1 MPIYILILTQI
12 KRHLIYYVHS
22 AHNTVLGN
30 YFQVDLNQIQS
41 ISVGQS
47 GGNRSLLG
55 GDNSN
60 EILNSNILTE
70 ISNCLILEL
79 PSCWFR
85 IFPNSVIGNANSSRG
100 MDDDRTKFDAVRNKL
115 ERLLSDDSLLPFPL
129 SYSGLTAP
137 SGQILQPDVIHK
149 RSGED
154 NNNNPIGCSRR
165 CIQSYSQSWK
175 DFILFN
181 NALENPYPEPKFK
194 DTVNHLMTK
203 IPKQLS
209 LSFIEE
215 DTWTKALDLYENKIA
230 TKIKAFDGVIDDFWN
245 ETSEH
250 SSNNKRRR
258 NDEDS
263 EKSQSKIQHDCVGR
277 YTDILKDHKKY
288 VISKHEL
295 HLLPLRG

>member
-1 MPIYILILTQI
+1 M
-12 KRHLIYYVHS
+12 HS

-41 ISVGQS
+41 IRIGQS
-47 GGNRSLLG
+47 GGNSSLISM
-55 GDNSN
+55 DNCN
-60 EILNSNILTE
+60 E
-70 ISNCLILEL
+70 ISNTNSVTEIPSCLILEMS
-79 PSCWFR
+79 SCWFR
-85 IFPNSVIGNANSSRG
+85 IFPNSVVGNGNSSRG
-100 MDDDRTKFDAVRNKL
+100 TDDDSTKFDDVRTKL

-137 SGQILQPDVIHK
+137 SGQILQPYVINK
-149 RSGED
+149 RLGED
-154 NNNNPIGCSRR
+154 NNDDPLGCSRR

-175 DFILFN
+175 DLILFDN
-181 NALENPYPEPKFK
+181 VLESQYPEPKFK
-194 DTVNHLMTK
+194 DIVYDLMAK
-203 IPKQLS
+203 IPKQVS
-209 LSFIEE
+209 SSFIEE
-215 DTWTKALDLYENKIA
+215 DKWTNALELYENKIA
-230 TKIKAFDGVIDDFWN
+230 TKIKAFDSVVDDFWN

-263 EKSQSKIQHDCVGR
+263 DKSQSKIQDDCVRR
-277 YTDILKDHKKY
+277 YTNILKDHKKY